1 MSSIQT
7 NGAGIVH
14 DEMEIVPYVGMT
26 GRFNLKAPYTA
37 LVNADTEYTC
47 TGVVSLSGAIAQG
60 EDLWTEVYEA
70 NGATQEAYAQDALS
84 NHCVVTLQSG
94 MGEIV
99 RVPNSALM
107 ALPDADGIRYVNV
120 MLGVS
125 LSALPDSV
133 NLSALQTEISDLVFH
148 RLGVRS
154 TVYPAVFGA
163 PAVVSHDRHAA
174 IEAARQ
180 VNITSSLSTRTENE
194 VLRAQVT
201 AQVAHIA
208 MLEAHVQAQL
218 TQ

>member
-1 MSSIQT
+1 MSSTQT

-37 LVNADTEYTC
+37 LINPDVEYTC
-47 TGVVSLSGAIAQG
+47 TGVVSISGAIAQG
-60 EDLWTEVYEA
+60 EDPWADVYEPHGA
-70 NGATQEAYAQDALS
+70 NRADYDSDARS

-94 MGEIV
+94 IGEVV

-107 ALPDADGIRYVNV
+107 ALPDADGVRYVNV

-133 NLSALQTEISDLVFH
+133 DLSALQAEVSDLVFQ

-154 TVYPAVFGA
+154 TVYPAIFGA
-163 PAVVSHDRHAA
+163 PAIVDHDRHRA

-180 VNITSSLSTRTENE
+180 ANITSHLSSRTENE
-194 VLRAQVT
+194 ALKAQVT

-208 MLEAHVQAQL
+208 LLESHLQAQL
-218 TQ
+218 TP